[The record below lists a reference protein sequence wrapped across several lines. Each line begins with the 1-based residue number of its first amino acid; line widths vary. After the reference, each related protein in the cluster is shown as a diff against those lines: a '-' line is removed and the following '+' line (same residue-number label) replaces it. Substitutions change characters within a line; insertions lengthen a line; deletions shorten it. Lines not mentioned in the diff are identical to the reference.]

1 MHADFWLQRWR
12 EGRTGFHHEKT
23 SPLLQA
29 NWPKLSLPAD
39 SRVLVPLAGKS
50 LDMLWLASQGHR
62 VLGVELSPLAVEQ
75 FFTDNNLSAVMRQS
89 GSFKHYTAGSIEMIC
104 GDFFDIDDEILVT
117 CSGVY
122 DRAALIALPAAMRQ
136 RYAAKLSCALRAPC
150 NMLLVTLDYAQ
161 SEMDG
166 PPFAVSSD
174 DVASLYGREWQ
185 ITQLEQHDILS
196 EQPNFAAQGLSTLQ
210 TVVYRLKRTNHAVR

>member
-1 MHADFWLQRWR
+1 MHAEFWLQRWH
-12 EGRTGFHHEKT
+12 EGRTGFHHNET

-29 NWPKLSLPAD
+29 NWPHLSLPAD

-62 VLGVELSPLAVEQ
+62 VLGVELSPIAVEQ
-75 FFTDNNLSAVMRQS
+75 FFAQNNLHPTMRDS
-89 GSFKHYTAGSIEMIC
+89 GSFKHYADGPIEVIC
-104 GDFFDIDDEILVT
+104 GDFFDVDNGALSD
-117 CSGVY
+117 CGGVY

-136 RYAAKLSCALRAPC
+136 RYASKLTAALPAHC
-150 NMLLVTLDYAQ
+150 KMLLVTLNYAQ

-174 DVASLYGREWQ
+174 EVASLYGCDWK
-185 ITQLEQHDILS
+185 IGQLEQREILS
-196 EQPNFAAQGLSTLQ
+196 EQPNLAAQGLSALQ
-210 TVVYRLKRTNHAVR
+210 TAVYRLERTDHAVR